1 VLACGVRRDSD
12 RAFQLHDVDQ
22 MAIAAP
28 VTKAQL
34 RPEDGADVYGTV
46 RRACRIARD
55 GAPGPVLVEVP
66 AEHYL
71 FRHRPPEGEG
81 ELASPGQGG
90 PGGPGDAGGEPSRDD
105 PGPFRPSVARAG
117 GGPRPA
123 EEAVDRAAEILAAA
137 SRPLLYVGLGAAGAG
152 ELLVELAETLESPVS
167 TTFQG
172 KGVFPESH
180 PLWLWPGFGRTAP
193 SFVRSVA
200 DGCDATLAVGCRFSE
215 VGTGSWSFTPPGPLI
230 HVDVD
235 PRVFDR
241 NFASRLAVHA
251 DARAF
256 AEALLERLEGTGGGV
271 RGPDEVLRRRV
282 EAGHAEV
289 REEQLGEVGGERV
302 TPAHLLRE
310 LQRALGPDAV
320 YTTDSGNGTFL
331 ALEGLRLDAPGK
343 LLAPV
348 DYSCMGYSVP
358 AALGAKLARPD
369 LPVVALA
376 GDGAFLMTGLEV
388 LTAAREGIP
397 VAVLVLRDR
406 ELAQISQFQ
415 DVAFNRRTASELA
428 DYDLR
433 GLCEAAGVET
443 LRLASDGEV
452 PRVVGEVADR
462 LEEGRP
468 VAVEV
473 EIDYSRKTWFTEG
486 VVRTT
491 LGRLPWPDRLRFV
504 GRALW
509 RRITG

>member
-1 VLACGVRRDSD
+1 MKRTGGEAVVRALEDEGIPCTFGIPGTHNIQLYDALSRSGAVHPVLVTDEQAASFMADAVWRASGRLGCVNVVPGAGLTHALSGIAEAWLDNVPLLVLACGVRRDSD

-34 RPEDGADVYGTV
+34 RPEDGGDVYGTV

-55 GAPGPVLVEVP
+55 GAPGPVLVEIP

-81 ELASPGQGG
+81 ELASPEG
-90 PGGPGDAGGEPSRDD
+90 GGPGDHDGAGGEPSPED

-117 GGPRPA
+117 GGPRPE
-123 EEAVDRAAEILAAA
+123 EEAVDRAAENLSAA

-152 ELLVELAETLESPVS
+152 GLLVELAETLESPVS

-180 PLWLWPGFGRTAP
+180 PLWLWPGFGGTAP

-241 NFASRLAVHA
+241 NFPSRLAVHA

-256 AEALLERLEGTGGGV
+256 VEALLDRLEGTGGPV
-271 RGPDEVLRRRV
+271 RGPDEELRRRM
-282 EAGHAEV
+282 EAGHADV
-289 REEQLGEVGGERV
+289 RDEQLGEVRDERV
-302 TPAHLLRE
+302 TPARLLRE

-348 DYSCMGYSVP
+348 DYSSMG
-358 AALGAKLARPD
+358 
-369 LPVVALA
+369 
-376 GDGAFLMTGLEV
+376 
-388 LTAAREGIP
+388 
-397 VAVLVLRDR
+397 
-406 ELAQISQFQ
+406 
-415 DVAFNRRTASELA
+415 
-428 DYDLR
+428 
-433 GLCEAAGVET
+433 
-443 LRLASDGEV
+443 
-452 PRVVGEVADR
+452 
-462 LEEGRP
+462 
-468 VAVEV
+468 
-473 EIDYSRKTWFTEG
+473 
-486 VVRTT
+486 
-491 LGRLPWPDRLRFV
+491 
-504 GRALW
+504 
-509 RRITG
+509 